1 MMRSL
6 RNIASGALLTVL
18 FFSCSEVADHK
29 IYSTAVEEGVVFEKD
44 GEKWVTLN
52 VNSISS
58 MLQDARTVLPDCP
71 DLYFSLTASTV
82 MNSSG
87 DADVSFAAAA
97 ASGEFVPDVYYASQ
111 KNKMSGLNV
120 TLKVGRSY
128 YFTVYGTEESPAQL
142 SSDST
147 FFGSDY
153 TGKTASSDFGALS
166 RVQRDFFDTLQSGI
180 YTNSYTY
187 DSELVYYGVREK
199 LGELLL
205 NSAVVKG
212 TSQFYFEEN
221 AEGGISVYAGSDNSG
236 TLSRVVSVDVD
247 STGTEGTGY
256 AFIPVDLAATYST
269 DSSDVTGA
277 YSVTQLGLSVAKVRL
292 QWTSRNDSDNDGYM
306 DIPVSYAG
314 NTYINS
320 RYNTKFALKPYIN
333 VGNYDVD
340 LILYS
345 KDTSGNYSDVFL
357 IHDTMEIL
365 KNQESVLLGS
375 GSHYSSGIEFTMTYA
390 GDPSSTGENASSTYN
405 YTGEY
410 VYSGYT
416 GKAEKGYKI
425 SASNIKNYFR
435 TVFYVSG
442 SGGNLIS
449 CTDGSE
455 TGSILYPFKSVADAV
470 DAIFNGTKGVANGYG
485 ASTTEWNI
493 IIDGIPE
500 VQRDVSIVYD
510 SSVAGGRDFNVVIRN
525 YNGSSTVNIVKYFTV
540 ENSSSNDMNFTF
552 TNITW
557 SNPDFKVFENTG
569 TGNINVV
576 LN

>member
-1 MMRSL
+1 MVRSL
-6 RNIASGALLTVL
+6 RNIASGALFTVL

-29 IYSTAVEEGVVFEKD
+29 ISSTVVEEGVVFEKD

-128 YFTVYGTEESPAQL
+128 YFTVYGTEKAASQL

-153 TGKTASSDFGALS
+153 TGKTASSDFGTLS
-166 RVQRDFFDTLQSGI
+166 KMQRDYFDTLQSGI

-187 DSELVYYGVREK
+187 DSELVYYGIREK
-199 LGELLL
+199 LGELLVS
-205 NSAVVKG
+205 SAVVKG

-221 AEGGISVYAGSDNSG
+221 TDGGISIYSGSDSSG
-236 TLSRVVSVDVD
+236 KLSQVVSVDVD

-256 AFIPVDLAATYST
+256 AFIPVDLAATYSI

-277 YSVTQLGLSVAKVRL
+277 YSVTQLGLTVDKIRF

-345 KDTSGNYSDVFL
+345 KDSSGNYSDVFL
-357 IHDTMEIL
+357 IHDTLEIL

-375 GSHYSSGIEFTMTYA
+375 GSYYSSGIEFTMTYA
-390 GDPSSTGENASSTYN
+390 GDSSSTGENAASTYN
-405 YTGEY
+405 YTGAY
-410 VYSGYT
+410 VYSGST
-416 GKAEKGYKI
+416 GKAENGYRI
-425 SASNIKNYFR
+425 TTANIRNYFR

-442 SGGNLIS
+442 NGGNLLS
-449 CTDGSE
+449 CTAGSE
-455 TGSILYPFKSVADAV
+455 TGSILYPFKSVYDAV
-470 DAIFNGTKGVANGYG
+470 DAIFNGTKGVSNGYG
-485 ASTTEWNI
+485 ASSTEWNI

-500 VQRDVSIVYD
+500 VQKEVSILYD
-510 SSVAGGRDFNVVIRN
+510 SDTADGRDFNVIIRN
-525 YNGSSTVNIVKYFTV
+525 YNGSNTVNILKYFTV
-540 ENSSSNDMNFTF
+540 VNSSSNDMNFTF

-557 SNPDFKVFENTG
+557 SNPDFKVFENMG
-569 TGNINVV
+569 SGNINVIS
-576 LN
+576 N